1 MKLQVKV
8 FRKKTH
14 VNIKKGLEVR
24 IVLPFQESP
33 NSQYYNFMPK
43 CIKHKLCN
51 RLQVIQK
58 LTFEYNKLGR
68 KISSQELNHVHVAV
82 HLLKTGM
89 QVNLKPRNLH
99 KAS

>member
-1 MKLQVKV
+1 M
-8 FRKKTH
+8 
-14 VNIKKGLEVR
+14 NIKRGLEVR
-24 IVLPFQESP
+24 IVLPFQKSHQIH
-33 NSQYYNFMPK
+33 NIINYMPK
-43 CIKHKLCN
+43 CIKHKCN

-58 LTFEYNKLGR
+58 LTFEYHKLGR

-89 QVNLKPRNLH
+89 QVNLKPGNLH